1 MPNTNKNKKNQPPT
15 GEGKEQSPTRGR
27 EVELNKRSEVLQATR
42 NHPGLNMGTDED
54 SEPAERSGE
63 TQNPNRAKAGR

>member
-15 GEGKEQSPTRGR
+15 DQGKKQSPMPGR
-27 EVELNKRSEVLQATR
+27 EVELDKRSEVLQAHR
-42 NHPGLNMGTDED
+42 GRPDLNIGTDED
-54 SEPAERSGE
+54 REPAERSGE